1 MPAAPSLRWQGGA
14 CLAVNFTLEPRER
27 FPANN
32 AATPNKPS
40 FSSSFLLRPLP
51 TFPDQQLL
59 SQRSQVSDRLPNGPP
74 PTEEPSRVTG
84 DGDRVA
90 NRNRSSR
97 LTTYTNTSLG
107 RGEIHA
113 LPGTDDGSE
122 IGREGAVGARAQG
135 DKVVNKVVSNLPD
148 HPQIFTLSRR

>member
-1 MPAAPSLRWQGGA
+1 M
-14 CLAVNFTLEPRER
+14 
-27 FPANN
+27 
-32 AATPNKPS
+32 
-40 FSSSFLLRPLP
+40 
-51 TFPDQQLL
+51 
-59 SQRSQVSDRLPNGPP
+59 SDRLPNGPP

-113 LPGTDDGSE
+113 LPGTDDGLE
-122 IGREGAVGARAQG
+122 IGTQAAAADNVGARAQG